1 MRKWMSNSAIL
12 QERIKDSEEQSPQ
25 VCQVQSKSVEEPKI
39 QDEDQTFSSSLFES
53 AKNPSRERLKVLG
66 VGWDNQRD
74 LLFLDLASPLET
86 INNGTITKRAILG
99 ATSKFYD
106 PLGLLS
112 PVIILSKIIF
122 QAICKSKVDWD
133 DPVDSFLHEQWL
145 KLVQDTRKVGV
156 VELKRHYFRGSSSA
170 DLQSAQ
176 LHGFAD
182 ASEKAYGAV
191 VYLRVELISGTVFT
205 QLVSSKTRVAP
216 INGETIPRMELMG
229 ALILAR
235 LISTVLTA
243 FKGTLNID
251 SVFCWLDSQIALW
264 WIWGVNKE
272 FKQFVQNRVVEIRR
286 LVKPTQWNYCPT
298 ESNPADICSRGSM
311 ASKLVANRMWWNG
324 SDFLLKNQ
332 DFWPSLQGNSIK
344 VTGDVSDPSLELKKE
359 QSRSYKKQQD
369 STVLANI
376 VTERG
381 TTAKLDLECIISL
394 ERFSSLPRLI
404 RFTAYVLRFVSN
416 LKRQRAHSLREVQ
429 VGDIVC
435 LHEQKI
441 PRQLW
446 RLGKVERLLRGR
458 DGHVRSAVVR
468 VKSVN
473 SPTSEFRRP
482 LQRLYPLEVNAEPD
496 NPAPHAQTFLLE

>member
-1 MRKWMSNSAIL
+1 MIMSSRCTRNLSHLSVMEASTCESGCPTLQFYKKELKSPKNSLPKCVKLKASL
-12 QERIKDSEEQSPQ
+12 LKSLRCKTKIKKESE
-25 VCQVQSKSVEEPKI
+25 
-39 QDEDQTFSSSLFES
+39 
-53 AKNPSRERLKVLG
+53 KNPCRERLKVLG

-99 ATSKFYD
+99 ATRKFYD

-122 QAICKSKVDWD
+122 QTICKSKVDWD

-191 VYLRVELISGTVFT
+191 VYLRVELISGTFFT

-216 INGETIPRMELMG
+216 INVETIPRMELMG

-251 SVFCWLDSQIALW
+251 SAFCWLDSQIAL
-264 WIWGVNKE
+264 
-272 FKQFVQNRVVEIRR
+272 
-286 LVKPTQWNYCPT
+286 
-298 ESNPADICSRGSM
+298 
-311 ASKLVANRMWWNG
+311 
-324 SDFLLKNQ
+324 
-332 DFWPSLQGNSIK
+332 
-344 VTGDVSDPSLELKKE
+344 
-359 QSRSYKKQQD
+359 
-369 STVLANI
+369 
-376 VTERG
+376 
-381 TTAKLDLECIISL
+381 
-394 ERFSSLPRLI
+394 
-404 RFTAYVLRFVSN
+404 
-416 LKRQRAHSLREVQ
+416 
-429 VGDIVC
+429 
-435 LHEQKI
+435 
-441 PRQLW
+441 
-446 RLGKVERLLRGR
+446 
-458 DGHVRSAVVR
+458 
-468 VKSVN
+468 
-473 SPTSEFRRP
+473 
-482 LQRLYPLEVNAEPD
+482 
-496 NPAPHAQTFLLE
+496 

>member
-1 MRKWMSNSAIL
+1 M
-12 QERIKDSEEQSPQ
+12 
-25 VCQVQSKSVEEPKI
+25 
-39 QDEDQTFSSSLFES
+39 
-53 AKNPSRERLKVLG
+53 
-66 VGWDNQRD
+66 
-74 LLFLDLASPLET
+74 
-86 INNGTITKRAILG
+86 
-99 ATSKFYD
+99 
-106 PLGLLS
+106 
-112 PVIILSKIIF
+112 
-122 QAICKSKVDWD
+122 
-133 DPVDSFLHEQWL
+133 
-145 KLVQDTRKVGV
+145 
-156 VELKRHYFRGSSSA
+156 
-170 DLQSAQ
+170 
-176 LHGFAD
+176 
-182 ASEKAYGAV
+182 
-191 VYLRVELISGTVFT
+191 
-205 QLVSSKTRVAP
+205 
-216 INGETIPRMELMG
+216 
-229 ALILAR
+229 
-235 LISTVLTA
+235 
-243 FKGTLNID
+243 
-251 SVFCWLDSQIALW
+251 
-264 WIWGVNKE
+264 NKE

-324 SDFLLKNQ
+324 PDFLLKNQ
-332 DFWPSLQGNSIK
+332 DFWPSLQGNSIE
-344 VTGDVSDPSLELKKE
+344 VTGDDSDPSLELKKE

-404 RFTAYVLRFVSN
+404 RVTVYVLRFISN

-435 LHEQKI
+435 LHEHKI

-468 VKSVN
+468 VKSAN

-496 NPAPHAQTFLLE
+496 NPAPHAANIPIRVVRDDDIPNVVANTS